1 MTAPRS
7 HTPPSRPGTEDR
19 VLGMADRKGPEVFD
33 GWLAS
38 ETGEMNGG
46 GWSLSNAK
54 WLVSV
59 KRWAERHLGTVTWAL
74 SPAPRIVLR
83 MVP

>member
-19 VLGMADRKGPEVFD
+19 ILGMADRKGPEVFD

-46 GWSLSNAK
+46 GWSLSNAQ
-54 WLVSV
+54 WLGSV
-59 KRWAERHLGTVTWAL
+59 KRWAEPRAL
-74 SPAPRIVLR
+74 SPPAPRIVLR